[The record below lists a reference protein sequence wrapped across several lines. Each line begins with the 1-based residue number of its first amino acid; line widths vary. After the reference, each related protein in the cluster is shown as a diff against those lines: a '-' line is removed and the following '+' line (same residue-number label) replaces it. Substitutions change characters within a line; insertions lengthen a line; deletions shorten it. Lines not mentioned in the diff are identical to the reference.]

1 MFCPKCGQQ
10 MADDAKFCNNC
21 GAPVGASSGNTSNAA
36 NTTTNT
42 SYTNTTVTAS
52 SRKPSFFSW
61 PTAMGWV
68 LVAVALL
75 SYIFYCCSFYTWT
88 VNAIKTFLYSYN
100 GFPSVGFFIVLGIIF
115 KIFGHII
122 FWIMMAAQFVDF
134 RELVPAIKIDVKKVS
149 LYGYLGCGALALI
162 FDLIGIISN
171 MWITIT
177 AGWFLALIFLA
188 ALAVIS
194 FIPAVRNP
202 VEEQVNKMFKK

>member
-75 SYIFYCCSFYTWT
+75 SYIFYCCSFYAWT
-88 VNAIKTFLYSYN
+88 GEGLIYHLYGGY
-100 GFPSVGFFIVLGIIF
+100 SVGFFIVLGTIF
-115 KIFGHII
+115 KVFGHII

-134 RELVPAIKIDVKKVS
+134 RELIPAIKIDVKKVS
-149 LYGYLGCGALALI
+149 LYGYLGCAALTL
-162 FDLIGIISN
+162 LLHLVGS
-171 MWITIT
+171 ITRAYIRLP
-177 AGWFLALIFLA
+177 AGWFPALIFLA

>member
-75 SYIFYCCSFYTWT
+75 SYIY
-88 VNAIKTFLYSYN
+88 
-100 GFPSVGFFIVLGIIF
+100 SVGFFIVLGTIF
-115 KIFGHII
+115 KVFGHII

-134 RELVPAIKIDVKKVS
+134 RELIPAIKIDVKKVS
-149 LYGYLGCGALALI
+149 LYGYLGCAALTLLLQ
-162 FDLIGIISN
+162 LIGIITRAY
-171 MWITIT
+171 IRIT